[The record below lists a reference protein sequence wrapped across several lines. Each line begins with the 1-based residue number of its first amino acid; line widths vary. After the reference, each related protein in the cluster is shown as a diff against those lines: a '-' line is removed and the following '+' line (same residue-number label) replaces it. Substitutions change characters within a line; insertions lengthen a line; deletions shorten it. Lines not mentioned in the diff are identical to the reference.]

1 MRKSKLL
8 TYGVLGVGAYL
19 LYKHM
24 QATAAPAVVVP
35 TPAATPAVSGFGR
48 LGYFPSGADRP
59 FARMSMPGANLPF
72 ARYSHGTQWWT

>member
-1 MRKSKLL
+1 MRKHKLL
-8 TYGVLGVGAYL
+8 TYGLLAGAGYL

-24 QATAAPAVVVP
+24 QSTAAPAVVVP
-35 TPAATPAVSGFGR
+35 AAAAATPAVSGFGR

-72 ARYSHGTQWWT
+72 ARASHNVRWW

>member
-1 MRKSKLL
+1 MRRKHLL

-24 QATAAPAVVVP
+24 QA
-35 TPAATPAVSGFGR
+35 ATPAVAIAPPAAAPAPGVAGFGR

-59 FARMSMPGANLPF
+59 FARMNMPGAGMPF
-72 ARYSHGTQWWT
+72 ARYSHGVKWY